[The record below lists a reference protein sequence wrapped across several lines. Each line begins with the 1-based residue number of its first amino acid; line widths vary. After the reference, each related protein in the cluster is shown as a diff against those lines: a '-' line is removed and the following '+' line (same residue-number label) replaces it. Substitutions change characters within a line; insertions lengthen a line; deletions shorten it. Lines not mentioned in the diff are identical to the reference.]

1 MARGHSTGGF
11 DLSSVDTH
19 VHVGQPFSS
28 FFNSVVQ
35 LLGQVAGGHK
45 H

>member
-1 MARGHSTGGF
+1 MTREHSTRGF

-19 VHVGQPFSS
+19 AHVKQPFSS

-35 LLGQVAGGHK
+35 LPGQVAGGHK